1 MRSAI
6 CSSGRK
12 EGAGTVV
19 VAAVVVG
26 LSEVVVDG
34 GAELVVVD
42 GGTVELT
49 EEAEEVRGAVDVVS
63 GRTVVV
69 G

>member
-1 MRSAI
+1 
-6 CSSGRK
+6 
-12 EGAGTVV
+12 VV

-42 GGTVELT
+42 DGTVELT
-49 EEAEEVRGAVDVVS
+49 EDDRGAVDVVS